1 MKKIYA
7 EIDIETS
14 KSDKNVSQLKKEIS
28 GLIDE
33 VNELNET
40 NQIQKEELLELEQT
54 YRNLPKSALQARKG
68 IEKQM
73 DMLKIAITE
82 NNTQL
87 KRFRIEKQQ
96 KQKLVND
103 LKEVQKNFTKN
114 TDAIVGF
121 GHSLSDAAGAM
132 ILLSGGSEESTKK
145 LEKGL
150 GVAMAFK
157 SVIHGV
163 KSGVDLFN
171 NVIKTSTTFQKL
183 NNVATTVAAGVM
195 KFFGQSV
202 KTTATSFKVLKGAI
216 VSTGIGALVLL
227 LIEGASALSD
237 WISGTDE
244 AEEAQKKLE
253 EEVTRVNKAIDN
265 QTKAYDKVSRELDR
279 NLRKQKALAE
289 FQGKSTLQ
297 LAKMDE
303 EALKERIKLK
313 SKEISDNAK
322 EFRQFRDD
330 LKARGESLLKHAKAE
345 AVFFENDKKLIE
357 ERKELRTSLLQLQLK
372 NNKAESDAEKERL
385 KEIQDARDKA
395 NAKAQKQRQ
404 INQKKKDREAEIQ
417 AEKLKRQREKEL
429 EEQRQFLLKQIALED
444 EQFNLL
450 SQLQNTQQEQ
460 EIFLLTQEYDKKFQ
474 LAADNAELEKAL
486 TEQQNI
492 DLKAINDKYRKIEEE
507 EQKEFLQREKAIQ
520 EAKLNMASDVFGAI
534 GNLANVFAKDTEKSQ
549 KKAFEINKAVGI
561 AQTLIQTFQSAQGAY
576 LSQLSIP
583 TPDAPIRAKIAA
595 GVATAVGLANVAAIA
610 AQKFEYTGS
619 APTSNSSGGGGG
631 IGDTGATTQPPAFNV
646 VGQSGFNQI
655 ATALGQGQ
663 PPIQAFVVSQ
673 DVTTAQQLDNAI
685 IQTATF

>member
-1 MKKIYA
+1 
-7 EIDIETS
+7 
-14 KSDKNVSQLKKEIS
+14 
-28 GLIDE
+28 
-33 VNELNET
+33 
-40 NQIQKEELLELEQT
+40 
-54 YRNLPKSALQARKG
+54 
-68 IEKQM
+68 
-73 DMLKIAITE
+73 
-82 NNTQL
+82 
-87 KRFRIEKQQ
+87 
-96 KQKLVND
+96 
-103 LKEVQKNFTKN
+103 
-114 TDAIVGF
+114 
-121 GHSLSDAAGAM
+121 
-132 ILLSGGSEESTKK
+132 
-145 LEKGL
+145 
-150 GVAMAFK
+150 
-157 SVIHGV
+157 
-163 KSGVDLFN
+163 
-171 NVIKTSTTFQKL
+171 
-183 NNVATTVAAGVM
+183 
-195 KFFGQSV
+195 
-202 KTTATSFKVLKGAI
+202 
-216 VSTGIGALVLL
+216 
-227 LIEGASALSD
+227 
-237 WISGTDE
+237 
-244 AEEAQKKLE
+244 
-253 EEVTRVNKAIDN
+253 
-265 QTKAYDKVSRELDR
+265 
-279 NLRKQKALAE
+279 
-289 FQGKSTLQ
+289 
-297 LAKMDE
+297 MDE

-395 NAKAQKQRQ
+395 NAKAQKQRES
-404 INQKKKDREAEIQ
+404 NQKKKDREAEIQ

-534 GNLANVFAKDTEKSQ
+534 GNLANAFAKDTEKSQ

-619 APTSNSSGGGGG
+619 APTSNPSGGGGGG